1 MAEAKLT
8 PELIPEGI
16 SSLDYT
22 PNALDELLFAS
33 QTGLMRN
40 GTPLTEE
47 QTQLLNGVR
56 AEWNRGEGQSFG
68 DVAAQIYPQGV
79 AQNTSAGLNSVASW
93 YKSGGTRQR
102 TVYTEP
108 LPLNLDGMME
118 VSRELADIGLGVGET
133 GLTVATGL
141 LDMGKSAVDFS
152 AELYQSRNSSQS
164 LTQRLVDA
172 KQKSADAPNW
182 TYQPKTLAGEGI
194 TTILFSPIM
203 ELNKIAE
210 AAGEKVGEV
219 TGGVN
224 TPDGEV
230 PSDLEM
236 ARMKDLYDLSVAA
249 QQSGDASLMPNL
261 LRDEYKSLQQRFE
274 GAINSEGEYIEIN
287 YPQLFAQYGTR
298 ELINLIPDLAAFGP
312 GAFARRNGQQRQ
324 RERLTAIGINPF
336 DPVNNTIL
344 NNYETAANRI
354 SGGQKNKAENMA
366 LVQQGLIDAQSDR
379 KRETR
384 RLYDVA
390 EEAGDASVAVQY
402 IADFNSN
409 LYDLFNPSTST
420 FDISSMPYLQ
430 STLNQFRVLAEGTP
444 ASRNTGQASRLGK
457 NVLTQDFM
465 PATPPA
471 PSQTIRQLSNFRR
484 DINRRIGNS
493 ADPSE
498 QAALAIVK
506 SKLDNSMDSWFENNL
521 MSGDATALGKW
532 REASEH
538 RRLYAVNF
546 DEKAVI
552 RRIVENDLTQNEIK
566 KLLLGLSEFNMPAQ
580 AARIVNE
587 IKATNPANLNEIM
600 SALQNDIKF
609 DVMQP
614 LLEAVDT
621 GKVDL
626 GGFLNRYNKVFGK
639 RGDKELLTALFPDGF
654 DDITTL
660 RDHALAAQRAIG
672 LKPSAIEGP
681 LKDQLGGRQTDTS
694 AGVPFFDR
702 AGVANSLAVIALGH
716 SLARSQ
722 LKVNFGRNIL
732 RRFMGGGGSSNV
744 QKRILE
750 EMTGQ
755 PWATRIPLTTLK
767 EMPQFRAGA
776 EAYKASANSGRIDW
790 GAGGGLTSEQ
800 MQHFENQGYQLIQ
813 PPNAPNS
820 YALGG
825 LIGIPVK
832 SQEEKDLEE
841 MQATQERVRK
851 REFDEL
857 VNESFKTIT
866 YPNGRPIRDR
876 RTRRRMAIRQATEQ
890 MEMSEQ

>member
-1 MAEAKLT
+1 MAELKLT
-8 PELIPEGI
+8 PDLIPESVTNLGVDNNAIANMMYI
-16 SSLDYT
+16 SQMGQKQDG
-22 PNALDELLFAS
+22 
-33 QTGLMRN
+33 TGLN
-40 GTPLTEE
+40 ENETAA
-47 QTQLLNGVR
+47 LNQVIST
-56 AEWNRGEGQSFG
+56 WNQGEGQSFS
-68 DVAAQIYPQGV
+68 DVAAQIYPKGV
-79 AQNTSAGLNSVASW
+79 SQNTSAGLNSVASW
-93 YKSGGTRQR
+93 YKSGSTRQR
-102 TVYTEP
+102 TVNTEP
-108 LPLNLDGMME
+108 LPLNLDGMMA
-118 VSRELADIGLGVGET
+118 VTRELADIGLGVGET
-133 GLTVATGL
+133 GLTVTTGL
-141 LDMGKSAVDFS
+141 LDMGKSAFDFS

-172 KQKSADAPNW
+172 KQKSADAPNI

-409 LYDLFNPSTST
+409 LYDLFNPSTT

-506 SKLDNSMDSWFENNL
+506 SKLDNSMDSWFEGNL
-521 MSGDATALGKW
+521 ISGDATALGKW
-532 REASEH
+532 RKASEH
-538 RRLYAVNF
+538 RRQYAVDF

-614 LLEAVDT
+614 LLQAVDT

-626 GGFLNRYNKVFGK
+626 NGFLNRYNKVFGK

-660 RDHALAAQRAIG
+660 RDHALAAQRAVG
-672 LKPSAIEGP
+672 LEPSAIEGP
-681 LKDQLGGRQTDTS
+681 LKNQLGGRQTDTS

-716 SLARSQ
+716 NLARGQ

-767 EMPQFRAGA
+767 EMPQFRAGT
-776 EAYKASANSGRIDW
+776 EAYKASANSGKIDW

-857 VNESFKTIT
+857 VNESFRTIT